1 MHFRNLHK
9 REFMELKKNPT
20 GIDSLDPALQ
30 GGLPSGSLVLL
41 LGEIGAGDFEFLV
54 SSIARMVGRKDTGFS
69 GKVCYVS
76 FTRSKDDVMKEIAFS
91 FPEFYNVIRDC
102 LEFKD
107 FSEAY
112 FAQSFIP
119 ISWSSTSRKEL
130 TIESMK
136 WDEEEENLMAGL
148 IDYLDKNAKGSIV
161 IIDSL
166 TVLAQYCLT
175 RMEWKDLIM
184 FLRGLQRASK
194 NWDGLIY
201 TMLSKGIFETGRQE
215 EIQECMDGVM
225 IFEWDKQGASKR
237 QRIMY
242 MKKFR
247 GLLPV
252 LDQDNIVN
260 FETQVSSQKGFEVS
274 NIKRVRGR

>member
-1 MHFRNLHK
+1 MNL
-9 REFMELKKNPT
+9 LKNPT
-20 GIDSLDPALQ
+20 GIDSFDPVIQ
-30 GGLPSGSLVLL
+30 GGFPSGSLVLL
-41 LGEIGAGDFEFLV
+41 LGEIGAGEFEFSI
-54 SSIARMVGRKDTGFS
+54 SSMSRLLGKTKNGNAFPE
-69 GKVCYVS
+69 KVCYIS
-76 FTRSKDDVMKEIAFS
+76 FTRSKEDVMKEIAYT
-91 FPEFYNVIRDC
+91 FPEFYNTIKDR

-119 ISWSSTSRKEL
+119 VSWSCARKEL

-136 WDEEEENLMAGL
+136 WNEEKENLMAGL
-148 IDYLDKNAKGSIV
+148 IDYLDRNAKGSMIV
-161 IIDSL
+161 IDSL
-166 TVLAQYCLT
+166 TALAQYCLT

-194 NWDGLIY
+194 KWDGLIY
-201 TMLSKGIFETGRQE
+201 TMLCEGIFDPCRQE

-225 IFEWDKQGASKR
+225 VFKWDNQGDSKR

-247 GLLPV
+247 SLLPV

-260 FETQVSSQKGFEVS
+260 FETQITSQKGFEVS

>member
-1 MHFRNLHK
+1 MN
-9 REFMELKKNPT
+9 LKKNPT
-20 GIDSLDPALQ
+20 GIESLDPVLQ

-41 LGEIGAGDFEFLV
+41 LSEIGAGEFEFAITSV
-54 SSIARMVGRKDTGFS
+54 ARLLNRPKQDAGKIFPD
-69 GKVCYVS
+69 KVCYVS
-76 FTRSKDDVMKEIAFS
+76 FTRSKEDVMKEVAFS
-91 FPEFYNVIRDC
+91 FPEFYHMIRDR

-107 FSEAY
+107 FSEAF
-112 FAQSFIP
+112 FARSFIP
-119 ISWSSTSRKEL
+119 INWRSSSLTEL
-130 TIESMK
+130 TFDSLK
-136 WDEEEENLMAGL
+136 WGKDEENLVVAI

-166 TVLAQYCLT
+166 TVLAQHCLE
-175 RMEWKDLIM
+175 RMEWKDLIL
-184 FLRGLQRASK
+184 FLRGLQKASK
-194 NWDGLIY
+194 KWDGIVY
-201 TMLSKGIFETGRQE
+201 AILSEGIFEKCRQE
-215 EIQECMDGVM
+215 EIQDCMDGVM
-225 IFEWDKQGASKR
+225 IFEWDKQGISQR

-260 FETQVSSQKGFEVS
+260 FETQISSQKGFEVS